1 MSESSILT
9 VLVLHVLFCFNLL
22 YAWCRNKRPR
32 QFAFPGVSSPALEDV
47 FVDSGAFPNGVYRS
61 RSAFIELPEKGLT
74 TRICGLFSSDEATS
88 GTISVWIP
96 VVRPTDSP
104 SWFNLVLTNQLYQRK
119 ATVNLFS
126 TNAIDALQAVPFL
139 TRHAHCIVFRDG
151 WVAPLAPTSGG
162 IYLSVIFAPPT
173 ARPPDSLI
181 PSHVLER
188 DIFRVCR
195 QVAPSL
201 CGTSAMAVPPLT
213 ATSHVPK
220 LTDVELTAWRM
231 MGFPFNRQWRWAY
244 DATVDHG
251 LEKLPTPVHMFTDLH
266 VLPAR
271 MRALPFARV
280 HTPRAHTAV
289 GSLIHMDFHTGLPPS
304 RPHGFLHHCSVLDD
318 ASRFGRMYPRTT
330 ATALDGLECLNFFL
344 ADLQRETGGAVQFIT
359 VRADNEP
366 FGSQQ
371 FKDGC
376 AKWKTGPIHVELTG
390 FYAHEQAG
398 NIERY
403 HGVRMA
409 TARVLLRYAM
419 VPGTWWPFATNQAN
433 HIHNMLPSSANRSV
447 APLSYLRK
455 TKISWKAERMGIFGH
470 FAMVWLAP
478 PQRGETSKQLAD
490 RARPAIYL
498 GRAARVD
505 NSSSLDSHFFM
516 TDTEE
521 FRRAAHFM
529 LDYSRPPPGW
539 PLRAAGDR
547 ARSVDVLSELLA
559 LPESFDAGTYL
570 VDELPLPGSI
580 LPDFAEQEGG
590 SQSVVPPDLLAT
602 LPSVDPQP
610 IIREVSTELP
620 ISTTFDLTPLR
631 KGSDSSPAAPVLPTT
646 DRPASPAPVL
656 SRPVPAPPT
665 RDEAGHE
672 RGDDP
677 LGRQGPERIL
687 SHGTDF
693 DWDDKH
699 CPNSDCTFVRGHS
712 GPCSN
717 HLPNDGRDYNPD
729 GPRQLRPRSRA
740 HFSLQEKH
748 NLVAFALR
756 ALTLATAATVDHGPQ
771 EGGYRGHVP
780 GILFLSTFDNTV
792 FISQHENETAAS
804 IPIPRGVRQALA
816 SERREFWLEAIY
828 KEYSSILAHNVF
840 KIVRRRDCP
849 AGIDVMR
856 CHCVFTVKPNPD
868 GSIERYKCRLV
879 CDGNTQTLG
888 MNFEE
893 IFSTV
898 VKFATFRMALHI
910 AAVRDYDVTAI
921 DISTAFLY
929 GSIDNDRCYMEMP
942 EGLPRYD
949 ENGDELVCHLLK
961 SIYGLRQ
968 APRIW
973 FNHFKAS
980 LEAFGFRQSEV
991 DPCLFIYVRESSIMY
1006 GLLWVDDLVILSN
1019 DNSTR
1024 TRFVSFLRETR
1035 KYTLTDKGDAK
1046 WLLGIA
1052 LTRDR
1057 EKRTITLSQS
1067 LYIQTML
1074 SRFAVH
1080 INRSN
1085 CRQFDIPA
1093 TADLNSFHGQ
1103 PGPEPGSAEAEQMRP
1118 LLGVYL
1124 QIIGSLIW
1132 LTSCT
1137 LAHLSVS
1144 TNVLSRFS
1152 INPKPEHWTAL
1163 MRVLL
1168 YIQKHPDE
1176 SLTLGGS
1183 GPDAE
1188 TIRIVT
1194 DASHEETASISGV
1207 MIVMGSA
1214 LIDWI
1219 CRRQRTPSR
1228 SSLESEAKANAEGA
1242 QDGIYK
1248 RELAKEFGV
1257 KVTTTDF
1264 WTDSDSSVKLHKDQ
1278 YACKKSKHIIRV
1290 ISMLRQWILNL
1301 VYKIRHI
1308 PGVKNYADILTKALP
1323 LESFARFRDTILN
1336 AKIVFPSD
1344 TKSTDVSTSYI
1355 TRLATYIEHACT
1367 LDETATSCLCTSGV
1381 NHCKDSDPC
1390 SSHCYVCS
1398 IDSVVAPSLPLGA
1411 GGGVKPWHEKCCSD

>member
-1 MSESSILT
+1 MSESST
-9 VLVLHVLFCFNLL
+9 YLFFLCIWLLYLLNLL
-22 YAWCRNKRPR
+22 CGWYRTRRPR
-32 QFAFPGVSSPALEDV
+32 QFAFPGLSNPTLEDV
-47 FVDSGAFPNGVYRS
+47 FVDSGAFPNGVYKS
-61 RSAFIELPEKGLT
+61 RTAFTELDEKGLA
-74 TRICGLFSSDEATS
+74 TRICGLFSSDVASS
-88 GTISVWIP
+88 GTVSLWIP
-96 VVRPTDSP
+96 VVRPSDSP
-104 SWFNLVLTNQLYQRK
+104 SWVNLVLTNQLYQRK
-119 ATVNLFS
+119 AAVTLFS
-126 TNAIDALQAVPFL
+126 TNALDTLHAVPFL

-151 WVAPLAPTSGG
+151 CVAPLSPTSGG
-162 IYLSVIFAPPT
+162 IFLGVVFAPPS
-173 ARPPDSLI
+173 AKPPDSLV
-181 PSHVLER
+181 PSYVVER
-188 DIFRVCR
+188 DVFRVCR
-195 QVAPSL
+195 QIAPSL
-201 CGTSAMAVPPLT
+201 CGASAMAVPPLT
-213 ATSHVPK
+213 SVSHIPN
-220 LTDVELTAWRM
+220 LSEDELSVWRM

-244 DATVDHG
+244 DATEDHG
-251 LEKLPTPVHMFTDLH
+251 LKKVPTPVHMFTDLH

-280 HTPRAHTAV
+280 HTPRLHTAV
-289 GSLIHMDFHTGLPPS
+289 GALVHMDFHTGLPPS

-330 ATALDGLECLNFFL
+330 ATALDGLECLAFFQ
-344 ADLQRETGGAVQFIT
+344 ADLQRETGKAVQFLA
-359 VRADNEP
+359 VRVDNVP
-366 FGSQQ
+366 FGAAQ
-371 FKDGC
+371 FKEGC
-376 AKWKTGPIHVELTG
+376 AKWNSGPIHVELTG

-403 HGVRMA
+403 HGIRMA

-433 HIHNMLPSSANRSV
+433 LIHNMLPSSANRTI
-447 APLSYLRK
+447 APLSYLRGK
-455 TKISWKAERMGIFGH
+455 KVSWKAERMGVFGH

-490 RARPAIYL
+490 RARPGIYL

-505 NSSSLDSHFFM
+505 NSSSIDSHFFM
-516 TDTEE
+516 TDSEE
-521 FRRAAHFM
+521 FHRATHFM

-570 VDELPLPGSI
+570 VDELPLPGSV
-580 LPDFAEQEGG
+580 LPDFLEQEGG
-590 SQSVVPPDLLAT
+590 SPSPVPPNLIQS
-602 LPSVDPQP
+602 LPNVDPQP
-610 IIREVSTELP
+610 IIREVSRKLP
-620 ISTTFDLTPLR
+620 EDATFDLTPLTA
-631 KGSDSSPAAPVLPTT
+631 GSDSPPAAPRLHV
-646 DRPASPAPVL
+646 DRPASPAPRL
-656 SRPVPAPPT
+656 FRPLPAAPVPAGGG
-665 RDEAGHE
+665 DGDE
-672 RGDDP
+672 RGGDP
-677 LGRQGPERIL
+677 LGQSGPARIS
-687 SHGTDF
+687 SHGTDD
-693 DWDDKH
+693 DWDPQH
-699 CPNSDCTFVRGHS
+699 CGNADCTFVRGHS

-717 HLPNDGRDYNPD
+717 QLPNDGRDYNPD
-729 GPRQLRPRSRA
+729 GPRQLRPRGRA
-740 HFSLQEKH
+740 HFTKQERA
-748 NLVAFALR
+748 NFVVYALR
-756 ALTLATAATVDHGPQ
+756 ALFSDHVDQ
-771 EGGYRGHVP
+771 EGDFGGHIP
-780 GILFLSTFDNTV
+780 GVLFLSVYNNTV
-792 FISQHENETAAS
+792 FVAQPDNETAAS

-816 SERREFWLEAIY
+816 SERRDFWLEAIY

-840 KIVRRRDCP
+840 KIVRRRDIP
-849 AGIDVMR
+849 AGVDVMR
-856 CHCVFTVKPNPD
+856 CHCIFTVKPNPD

-888 MNFEE
+888 VNFDE

-898 VKFATFRMALHI
+898 VKFATFRMALHL
-910 AAVRDYDVTAI
+910 AAVRDYDITAI

-929 GSIDNDRCYMEMP
+929 GSIDNDRCYMQMP

-991 DPCLFIYVRESSIMY
+991 DPCLFIYAHESSVMY

-1019 DNSTR
+1019 DNNIR
-1024 TRFVSFLRETR
+1024 TRLITFLRDER

-1052 LTRDR
+1052 LSRDR

-1067 LYIQTML
+1067 LYIETML
-1074 SRFAVH
+1074 SRFSAH
-1080 INRSN
+1080 IGRSN

-1093 TADLNSFHGQ
+1093 TEDLNAFHGQ
-1103 PGPEPGSAEAEQMRP
+1103 PGPEAGSAEAEQMRP

-1137 LAHLSVS
+1137 LPHLSVA

-1152 INPKPEHWTAL
+1152 INPSKDHWTAL

-1168 YIQKHPDE
+1168 YIQKHPTE
-1176 SLTLGGS
+1176 SLTLGGL
-1183 GPDAE
+1183 GPDVE
-1188 TIRIVT
+1188 VIRVVT
-1194 DASHEETASISGV
+1194 DASHEATASISGV

-1219 CRRQRTPSR
+1219 CRRQRTTSR

-1242 QDGIYK
+1242 QDAIYK

-1301 VYKIRHI
+1301 VFRIRHI
-1308 PGVKNYADILTKALP
+1308 PGVKNFADILTKALALGP
-1323 LESFARFRDTILN
+1323 FARFRDAALN

-1344 TKSTDVSTSYI
+1344 TKLSDVTTAYV
-1355 TRLATYIEHACT
+1355 TRLATYIEHAQS
-1367 LDETATSCLCTSGV
+1367 LAEDMLSCLCLSGV
-1381 NHCKDSDPC
+1381 NHCDAPDLC

-1398 IDSVVAPSLPLGA
+1398 IDSVVAPSLPVGA
-1411 GGGVKPWHEKCCSD
+1411 GGGVKPWHTRCCNG